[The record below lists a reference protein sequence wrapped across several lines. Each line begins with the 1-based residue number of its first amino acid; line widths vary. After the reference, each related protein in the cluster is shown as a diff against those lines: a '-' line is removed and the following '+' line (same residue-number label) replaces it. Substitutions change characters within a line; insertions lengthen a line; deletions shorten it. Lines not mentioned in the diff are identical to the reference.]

1 MDQNENQPVIEKC
14 PFCSEKIAPGMTK
27 CTHCGEEFGAHSIK
41 PGLSKEVA
49 QIIPDLQPALHFAV
63 LSAATLGLYEIYWF
77 YRNWRQLGAY
87 KELDILPGWRTAGL
101 FIPIYGQYL
110 AYDLFRNIRD
120 LAKALGVDKS
130 YSPGLILFGWLTLI
144 ALWFLPHPLW
154 FFGLLSVWPLVA
166 VHKVLNSYW
175 QKTQPGLAEKLEFAR
190 EEKFL
195 LLLGGIL
202 LFFVFS
208 KVFVPE

>member
-1 MDQNENQPVIEKC
+1 M
-14 PFCSEKIAPGMTK
+14 
-27 CTHCGEEFGAHSIK
+27 
-41 PGLSKEVA
+41 
-49 QIIPDLQPALHFAV
+49 
-63 LSAATLGLYEIYWF
+63 SAATLGLYEIYWF

-101 FIPIYGQYL
+101 FVPIYGQYL